1 MKVLLINGSPHAN
14 GCVFTALSEF
24 AGQLQKYGR
33 PGESN
38 LFSFRWGINRSGV
51 VSPVVD
57 AAAHREGC
65 VYSPKTR

>member
-1 MKVLLINGSPHAN
+1 MKVLLINGSPRKN
-14 GCVFTALSEF
+14 GNTATALAAVAKEL
-24 AGQLQKYGR
+24 AAQ
-33 PGESN
+33 
-38 LFSFRWGINRSGV
+38 GIEPSGV